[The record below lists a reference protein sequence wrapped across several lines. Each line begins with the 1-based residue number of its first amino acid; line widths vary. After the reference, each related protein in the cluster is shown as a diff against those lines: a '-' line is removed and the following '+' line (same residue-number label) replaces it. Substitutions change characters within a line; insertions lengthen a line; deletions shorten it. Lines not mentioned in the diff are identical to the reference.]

1 MQKIIAINGSPRVQ
15 GSTAALADEIIK
27 GVGERGVQVKSYHL
41 NDMNIGGC
49 QSCYA
54 CRAQGH
60 CVLPDDMQE
69 LYDEI
74 ANASGIIFATPVYMW
89 QMTAQLKLL
98 VDRLYPF
105 LKADYSS
112 YLTPGKKV
120 VLAVTQGRTDTA
132 MFHHYF
138 EHVGKNLLFLG
149 FGAYKILIAGG
160 THKPEDLLSQAAVVA
175 EARHLGSWLAE

>member
-15 GSTAALADEIIK
+15 GSTAALVDEVIK
-27 GVGERGVQVKSYHL
+27 GAGERGAQVKSYSVSDL
-41 NDMNIGGC
+41 DVKGC

-54 CRAQGH
+54 CREQGR
-60 CVLPDDMQE
+60 CVLQDDMQQ

-74 ANASGIIFATPVYMW
+74 ASASGIILATPVYMW
-89 QMTAQLKLL
+89 QITAQLKL
-98 VDRLYPF
+98 VIDRLYPF
-105 LKADYSS
+105 LKPDHSS

-120 VLAVTQGRTDTA
+120 LLAVTQGRPDTS
-132 MFHHYF
+132 MFHDYF

-160 THKPEDLLSQAAVVA
+160 THEPEDLRSQVSVVS
-175 EARHLGSWLAE
+175 EARQFGGWLAE